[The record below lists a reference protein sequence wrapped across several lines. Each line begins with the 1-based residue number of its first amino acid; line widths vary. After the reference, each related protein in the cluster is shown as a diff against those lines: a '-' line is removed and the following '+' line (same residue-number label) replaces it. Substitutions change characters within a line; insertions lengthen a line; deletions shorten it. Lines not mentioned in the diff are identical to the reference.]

1 MQLGALIHS
10 QLEAIIERWEAATRE
25 ALGPSKAATLGE
37 ALPQPYRDLIIQTL
51 AETPGAFCAERP
63 SSALDGE
70 GLGAAGQDSAARY
83 VALRYA
89 AGLTVADVVCELGL
103 LWPSVLWLL
112 RTTGTLDQE
121 ASYDELE
128 RFTGALHNMLARS
141 VQSYLDKVSAAGDM
155 FLAILGH
162 EIRNPLQ
169 AVAVAGKL
177 LAVPGLPD
185 PTRVATAARV
195 SRATK
200 LMDGLVS
207 DLIDFTRSRLGVRA
221 RVERSACDLREA
233 CQEALELAQMSAPER
248 EFRHQFVGDLQ
259 LQADRARLRQVM
271 SNLLNNALQ
280 HGDEAT
286 PISLSALGTEES
298 IMLTVSNFGRPIP
311 EEAARVIFEPLVQV
325 PISSADPTKRFK
337 HSLGLGLYIARE
349 IVRGH
354 DGTITV
360 HSSPTAGTTFT
371 VRLPRQPSGG
381 HS

>member
-1 MQLGALIHS
+1 
-10 QLEAIIERWEAATRE
+10 
-25 ALGPSKAATLGE
+25 
-37 ALPQPYRDLIIQTL
+37 
-51 AETPGAFCAERP
+51 
-63 SSALDGE
+63 
-70 GLGAAGQDSAARY
+70 
-83 VALRYA
+83 
-89 AGLTVADVVCELGL
+89 
-103 LWPSVLWLL
+103 
-112 RTTGTLDQE
+112 
-121 ASYDELE
+121 
-128 RFTGALHNMLARS
+128 
-141 VQSYLDKVSAAGDM
+141 M

-177 LAVPGLPD
+177 LAVPSLPD
-185 PTRVATAARV
+185 PIRVETAARV
-195 SRATK
+195 SRATN
-200 LMDGLVS
+200 LMESLVS

-248 EFRHQFVGDLQ
+248 VFKHQFIGNLQ
-259 LQADRARLRQVM
+259 LQADRARVRQVI
-271 SNLLNNALQ
+271 SNLLNNAVQ
-280 HGDEAT
+280 HGEEAT
-286 PISLSALGTEES
+286 PISLIALGTEES

-311 EEAARVIFEPLVQV
+311 EEAARLIFEPLVQV

-371 VRLPRQPSGG
+371 VRLPRQPTGG
-381 HS
+381 HP

>member
-10 QLEAIIERWEAATRE
+10 QLEAIVDRWEAATRE
-25 ALGPSKAATLGE
+25 ALGPSKAASLGE
-37 ALPQPYRDLIIQTL
+37 SLHQPYRDLIIQTL
-51 AETPGAFCAERP
+51 AETPGAFCGERS

-70 GLGAAGQDSAARY
+70 GLGAAGQDSASRY

-103 LWPSVLWLL
+103 LWPNVLWLL

-121 ASYDELE
+121 ASLDELE

-141 VQSYLDKVSAAGDM
+141 VQSYLDRVSAAGDM

-169 AVAVAGKL
+169 AIAVAGKL
-177 LAVPGLPD
+177 LAVPSLPD
-185 PTRVATAARV
+185 PTRVETAARV

-248 EFRHQFVGDLQ
+248 EFRHQFVGNLQ

-298 IMLTVSNFGRPIP
+298 IILTVSNFGRPIP

>member
-10 QLEAIIERWEAATRE
+10 QLEAIIDRWEAATRE

-37 ALPQPYRDLIIQTL
+37 DLHQPYRDLIIQTL
-51 AETPGAFCAERP
+51 AETPGAFCAERS

-121 ASYDELE
+121 ASLDELE

-141 VQSYLDKVSAAGDM
+141 VQSYLDRVSAAGDM

-177 LAVPGLPD
+177 LAVPSLPD
-185 PTRVATAARV
+185 PTRVETAARV

-248 EFRHQFVGDLQ
+248 EFRHQFVGNLQ

-298 IMLTVSNFGRPIP
+298 IILTVSNFGRPIP

-381 HS
+381 YS

>member
-1 MQLGALIHS
+1 
-10 QLEAIIERWEAATRE
+10 
-25 ALGPSKAATLGE
+25 
-37 ALPQPYRDLIIQTL
+37 
-51 AETPGAFCAERP
+51 
-63 SSALDGE
+63 
-70 GLGAAGQDSAARY
+70 
-83 VALRYA
+83 
-89 AGLTVADVVCELGL
+89 
-103 LWPSVLWLL
+103 LL

-121 ASYDELE
+121 ASLDELE

-141 VQSYLDKVSAAGDM
+141 VQSYLDRVSAAGDM

-177 LAVPGLPD
+177 LAVPSLPD
-185 PTRVATAARV
+185 PTRVETAARV

-248 EFRHQFVGDLQ
+248 EFRHQFVGNLQ

-298 IMLTVSNFGRPIP
+298 IILTVSNFGRPIP

-381 HS
+381 YS

>member
-1 MQLGALIHS
+1 MKLSALMHGQLD
-10 QLEAIIERWEAATRE
+10 AIIDRWEAVTHE
-25 ALGPSKAATLGE
+25 ALGPSKVATLGKTLRE
-37 ALPQPYRDLIIQTL
+37 PYRDLILQML
-51 AETPGAFCAERP
+51 AEMPATLSGEQS
-63 SSALDGE
+63 SSALDE
-70 GLGAAGQDSAARY
+70 GDLRAGGQDCVARY
-83 VALRYA
+83 VASRYA

-103 LWPSVLWLL
+103 LWPSVLFLTRNL
-112 RTTGTLDQE
+112 AQE
-121 ASYDELE
+121 ASLDELE

-141 VQSYLDKVSAAGDM
+141 VQSYLDRMSAAGDM

-177 LAVPGLPD
+177 LAVPSLPD
-185 PTRVATAARV
+185 PIRVETAARV
-195 SRATK
+195 SRATN
-200 LMDGLVS
+200 LMESLVS

-248 EFRHQFVGDLQ
+248 VFKHQFVGNLQ
-259 LQADRARLRQVM
+259 LQADRARVRQVI
-271 SNLLNNALQ
+271 SNLLNNAVQ
-280 HGDEAT
+280 HGEEAT
-286 PISLSALGTEES
+286 PISLIALGTEES

-311 EEAARVIFEPLVQV
+311 EEAARLIFEPLVQV

-371 VRLPRQPSGG
+371 VRLPRQPTGG
-381 HS
+381 HP